1 MANYYMTA
9 QSKQSNMPSTFI
21 INGEVSLFCNEP
33 KQQHIAD
40 KMAATMSWQ
49 NIPYED
55 SLRQSG
61 LPEWFQIRY
70 KSGCGYFISSCFQ
83 DEDETNRKMGF
94 QFLAETEEFEEAI
107 FLLKLTAEKSG
118 RKLNENEIE
127 ILSNERNRY
136 MQDQEARKR
145 SEHKKKFLRFAG
157 GAFLLGGTI
166 MIAKSCNDNVEKDN
180 DKSSSNVIV
189 TDTINVKK

>member
-1 MANYYMTA
+1 M
-9 QSKQSNMPSTFI
+9 
-21 INGEVSLFCNEP
+21 
-33 KQQHIAD
+33 
-40 KMAATMSWQ
+40 
-49 NIPYED
+49 
-55 SLRQSG
+55 
-61 LPEWFQIRY
+61 
-70 KSGCGYFISSCFQ
+70 
-83 DEDETNRKMGF
+83 
-94 QFLAETEEFEEAI
+94 
-107 FLLKLTAEKSG
+107 KLTAEKSG